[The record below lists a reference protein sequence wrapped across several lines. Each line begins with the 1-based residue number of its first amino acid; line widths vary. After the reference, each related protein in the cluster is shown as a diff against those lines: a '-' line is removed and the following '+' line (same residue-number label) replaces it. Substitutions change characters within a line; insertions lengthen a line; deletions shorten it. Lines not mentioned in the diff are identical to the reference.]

1 MDNTSSEK
9 GFRRRFV
16 FLGKGGLMMAL
27 GFTQYPNLLQAICR
41 RFQTTL
47 RMS

>member
-9 GFRRRFV
+9 VFRRRFV

-27 GFTQYPNLLQAICR
+27 GFIRYPNLLQAICR

-47 RMS
+47 CMG